1 MKLLAERVT
10 FSYPSGV
17 QALANID
24 LEMRGGEAVAI
35 VGANGAGKTTLVK
48 HFNGLLRP
56 SRGQVYVGDWEARSH
71 SVAELAHRIAFAFQ
85 NPEDQIFKSSVR
97 AEVAFG
103 PRNLGLTEIEVN
115 SNVRKALDMV
125 GLLEAAD
132 EHPYDLNPSERKL
145 VTLAGALAMDTP
157 VVILDEPTTG
167 QDSMG
172 LARIVGIIQM
182 LKRSNRTVIVI
193 SHDLDF
199 CAENFETVVVMQQG
213 RIIRHGP
220 TVEVFANENLLKQAN
235 LDPPQLVRLSQKI
248 GMRRSPM
255 SAEIFVLDYADWK
268 RSKGLPS

>member
-1 MKLLAERVT
+1 MKLLAEGIS

-17 QALANID
+17 QALANVS
-24 LEMRGGEAVAI
+24 LEIREGEAVAI

-56 SRGQVYVGDWEARSH
+56 FRGQVYVGDWDARSH
-71 SVAELAHRIAFAFQ
+71 SVAELAHRVAFAFQ

-103 PRNLGLTEIEVN
+103 PRNLGLNEAEVN
-115 SNVRKALDMV
+115 SHVHNSLEIV
-125 GLLEAAD
+125 GLFEAAD

-167 QDSMG
+167 QDSIG
-172 LARIVGIIQM
+172 VARIVRMIQT

-199 CAENFETVVVMQQG
+199 CAENLETVVVMQNGQV
-213 RIIRHGP
+213 IDHGP
-220 TVEVFANENLLKQAN
+220 AAEIFANEALLRQAE
-235 LDPPQLVRLSQKI
+235 LDPPQLIRLSKEI
-248 GMRRSPM
+248 GMHRAPM
-255 SAEIFVLDYADWK
+255 SAEMFVRDYTDWA
-268 RSKGLPS
+268 RPKGLDS

>member
-24 LEMRGGEAVAI
+24 LEIRGGEAVAI

-56 SRGQVYVGDWEARSH
+56 SRGQVCVGDWDARSH

-85 NPEDQIFKSSVR
+85 NPEDQIFKNSVR

-103 PRNLGLTEIEVN
+103 PRNLGQTEAEVN
-115 SNVRKALDMV
+115 SNVRKALDML
-125 GLLEAAD
+125 GLLKVAD
-132 EHPYDLNPSERKL
+132 EHPYDLNSSERKL

-172 LARIVGIIQM
+172 LARIVGMIQT
-182 LKRSNRTVIVI
+182 LKRSNRTLIVI

-199 CAENFETVVVMQQG
+199 CAENFETVVVMQLG
-213 RIIRHGP
+213 RITQQGP
-220 TVEVFANENLLKQAN
+220 TDEVFANENLLKQAN
-235 LDPPQLVRLSQKI
+235 LDPPQLVRLSKEI

-255 SAEIFVLDYADWK
+255 SAEIFVRDYADWK
-268 RSKGLPS
+268 RSKGPPV

>member
-10 FSYPSGV
+10 YRYPSGIH
-17 QALANID
+17 ALVNIN
-24 LEMRGGEAVAI
+24 LEIRAGEAMAI

-56 SRGQVYVGDWEARSH
+56 SGGQVYVGEWEARSH
-71 SVAELAHRIAFAFQ
+71 SVAELSHRVALAFQ

-103 PRNLGLTEIEVN
+103 PSNLGLTETELN
-115 SNVRKALDMV
+115 ANVRKALDMV
-125 GLLEAAD
+125 GLSEAAD
-132 EHPYDLNPSERKL
+132 EHPYDLNPAERKL

-167 QDSMG
+167 QDSIG
-172 LARIVGIIQM
+172 LARIVRIIQT

-199 CAENFETVVVMQQG
+199 CAENFETVVIMSRG
-213 RIIRHGP
+213 LIIDHGP
-220 TVEVFANENLLKQAN
+220 TSEVFANVTPLRQAE
-235 LDPPQLVRLSQKI
+235 LDPPQLVRLAKEL
-248 GMRRSPM
+248 GMQRAPM
-255 SAEIFVLDYADWK
+255 SAEKFIRDYAEWK
-268 RSKGLPS
+268 RSKGRPS